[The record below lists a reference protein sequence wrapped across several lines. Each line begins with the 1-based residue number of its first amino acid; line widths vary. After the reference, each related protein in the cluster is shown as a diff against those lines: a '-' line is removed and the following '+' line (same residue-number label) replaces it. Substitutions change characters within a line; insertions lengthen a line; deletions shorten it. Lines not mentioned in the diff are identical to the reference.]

1 MTDDAGK
8 PPMEKPSHPDRV
20 AAPSVVVVN
29 TGHGKGKTTAA
40 MGTLIRAVARGWK
53 VCVIQFIKSGQ
64 WRAGEERVARQLGV
78 DWWTIGDGFTWD
90 SEDVDRSE
98 AIARS
103 AWEAARDK
111 IASGAHDVVVLDEIT
126 YPMNWGWISSEE
138 VAAAIRARPGHVNVI
153 ATGRDAPPELVDVAD
168 TVTEMVNVRH
178 AYDRGVRARRGID
191 Y

>member
-1 MTDDAGK
+1 MTEDVKK
-8 PPMEKPSHPDRV
+8 PRRERPTPPDRV

-53 VCVIQFIKSGQ
+53 VCVIQFIKSGR
-64 WRAGEERVARQLGV
+64 WRAGEEEVARQLGV

-90 SEDVDRSE
+90 SEDLDRSE
-98 AIARS
+98 AISRA
-103 AWEAARDK
+103 AWGAARDR
-111 IASGAHDVVVLDEIT
+111 ISSGAHDVVVLDEIT

-138 VAAAIRARPGHVNVI
+138 VAAAIRARPRHVNVI
-153 ATGRDAPPELVDVAD
+153 ATGRDAPPELLDVAD
-168 TVTEMVNVRH
+168 TVTEMVNIRH
-178 AYDRGVRARRGID
+178 AYDQGVRARRGID